1 MFRYSC
7 ISDLKTS
14 LYIRTE
20 DLRIT
25 ENPCPHCFKLSG
37 MWDQYFDFGSSF
49 VTKSAIQRRT
59 FYFHKYYC
67 LTIAKQDTN
76 SLTALQTHLYYSTVK
91 CMQDFF
97 LDYWRKLFLPKRLK
111 PKSMLAFNL
120 KGVGGGKKPNT
131 VILELPVARHSVHQ
145 TRIFSYIINQPF
157 YYGSVQNSM
166 IAFLQPKIKDAS
178 FKTLFNNF
186 KIGVILMFPQ
196 MSSDFTKR

>member
-1 MFRYSC
+1 
-7 ISDLKTS
+7 
-14 LYIRTE
+14 
-20 DLRIT
+20 
-25 ENPCPHCFKLSG
+25 
-37 MWDQYFDFGSSF
+37 
-49 VTKSAIQRRT
+49 
-59 FYFHKYYC
+59 
-67 LTIAKQDTN
+67 
-76 SLTALQTHLYYSTVK
+76 
-91 CMQDFF
+91 
-97 LDYWRKLFLPKRLK
+97 
-111 PKSMLAFNL
+111 MLAFNL